1 MNNELDAK
9 SQVLSQIQQAV
20 DKKNKIKEKAA
31 KMAKIREVMNDKLKD
46 LKAEIENEI
55 D

>member
-1 MNNELDAK
+1 MNNELEAK

-46 LKAEIENEI
+46 LKAEIENEM